1 MLDNLSKRS
10 YNLLIHL
17 RIVINYFFSVRGVE
31 PMSLPC
37 PHSDLHILYIK
48 PMLGKFKGRIR
59 TYYPATAAA
68 ECSQHNTLS

>member
-10 YNLLIHL
+10 PTIKCKHLIAFLLL
-17 RIVINYFFSVRGVE
+17 RGVE

-68 ECSQHNTLS
+68 ECSLYNTLS

>member
-1 MLDNLSKRS
+1 MLGNLSKRS
-10 YNLLIHL
+10 HNLLIHL
-17 RIVINYFFSVRGVE
+17 RIVINYFLVRGVE
-31 PMSLPC
+31 PMGLHC

-68 ECSQHNTLS
+68 ECSQYNTLS